1 MTLKTNRSPFDYVK
15 SIQKTKE
22 NLIKTSDNKEQAVKE
37 YLPFIVNKALAFYV
51 DSILYANEM
60 NLHNNLDNDL
70 QYDYYLNSVRKQN
83 RVFTWFKKDQDKT
96 LDNISNYYSVNRQR
110 AREICKLLTVDEIK
124 SINSYFEKLNDE
136 GEIKI
141 IKA

>member
-1 MTLKTNRSPFDYVK
+1 MKKQNRNPFDYVK

-22 NLIKTSDNKEQAVKE
+22 DLIRSSDDRKQAVKD
-37 YLPFIVNKALAFYV
+37 YLPFIVNKALSFYV

-60 NLHNNLDNDL
+60 NLHSNLDNDL

-83 RVFTWFKKDQDKT
+83 RTFTWFKKDQDKT
-96 LDNISNYYSVNRQR
+96 LDNVSNYYSVNRQR
-110 AREICKLLTVDEIK
+110 AREICKLLNVDEIDN
-124 SINSYFEKLNDE
+124 INYYFEKLNGE

-141 IKA
+141 IKT

>member
-22 NLIKTSDNKEQAVKE
+22 DLIRTSDNKEQAVKE
-37 YLPFIVNKALAFYV
+37 YLPFIVNKALSFYV

-96 LDNISNYYSVNRQR
+96 LDNISNYYSVNRQG
-110 AREICKLLTVDEIK
+110 AKEICNLLTVDTII
-124 SINSYFEKLNDE
+124 SINCYFEKLNDE

-141 IKA
+141 IKT